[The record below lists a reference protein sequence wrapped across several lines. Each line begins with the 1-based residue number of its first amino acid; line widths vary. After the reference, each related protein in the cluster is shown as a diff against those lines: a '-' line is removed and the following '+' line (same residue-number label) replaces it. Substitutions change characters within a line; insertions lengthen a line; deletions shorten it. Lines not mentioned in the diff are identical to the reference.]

1 MTNDKNDVYVKFAK
15 NIPIALVCDGEK
27 HSFQGLS
34 ETCVCGKEKANITR
48 IEVGEIA
55 NQVSVAD
62 MLMAE
67 GSKEEMDELRIKY
80 MKSQVKEEVNKNI
93 IKVTLSKE
101 EIAKLNSTEISAC
114 IRRAKLEQNIASLVS
129 NSAVSLLRDF
139 MQLHAAA
146 DSSLDLVFTLEL
158 QTSNEDK

>member
-1 MTNDKNDVYVKFAK
+1 MWNQKPKGQKMTNDKNDVYVKFAK

-67 GSKEEMDELRIKY
+67 GSKEKMDEPSFPFTIPY
-80 MKSQVKEEVNKNI
+80 PAMNKSAKNVSASI
-93 IKVTLSKE
+93 PPI
-101 EIAKLNSTEISAC
+101 NSSDPRFPAP
-114 IRRAKLEQNIASLVS
+114 
-129 NSAVSLLRDF
+129 
-139 MQLHAAA
+139 
-146 DSSLDLVFTLEL
+146 
-158 QTSNEDK
+158 